1 MTDMNVITCPN
12 CTSRNRVPKDATGIP
27 KCGNC
32 HQPLPWIVDADDTDF
47 EAVADRATLPVLV
60 DLWATWCGP
69 CRAVSPALER
79 LAKDRASR
87 IKLVKVDI
95 DKSPRMA
102 RRFAVQAVPTLVVL
116 YKGDIVAEQ
125 TGAAPV
131 NVLAEWLDLALASIA
146 DLVEG
151 ADKEE
156 GVAI

>member
-12 CTSRNRVPKDATGIP
+12 CTRRNRVPKDASGIP

-32 HQPLPWIVDADDTDF
+32 HHPLPWMVDADDTDF
-47 EAVADRATLPVLV
+47 EAVADRAILPVLV
-60 DLWATWCGP
+60 DLWAVWCGP

-79 LAKDRASR
+79 LAQERAGR

-95 DKSPRMA
+95 DKSPTTA
-102 RRFAVQAVPTLVVL
+102 HRFAVQAVPTLVLL

-131 NVLAEWLDLALASIA
+131 NVLAEWLDFALASIA
-146 DLVEG
+146 DLVERS
-151 ADKEE
+151 DKEE
-156 GVAI
+156 GVVI